1 MYTDTIYGLTSFLR
15 KLCML
20 LRLPRSANFE
30 ATPIT
35 IKLVSDD
42 KTISTHADTP
52 AHKHTKY
59 TITAWKQKSKSKPI
73 TSFFSAKTAT
83 KQTRGV
89 SQKHLEMHVTEPEG
103 KVEKMDVDTGD
114 TQPAAGLA
122 TSEQR
127 IEPPIVLPCCWTRAQ
142 WTYFKDTYPWLYVQ
156 KGCLG
161 CLTCT
166 DAVMSGLGSQLP
178 LLSSEWSS
186 GAVTSQATN
195 KNFQQKQLRKKVTV
209 TK

>member
-1 MYTDTIYGLTSFLR
+1 MADFTSSTLIAVTQTGLLVLKLLAFPWHTDTICRLTSFLR

-89 SQKHLEMHVTEPEG
+89 SQTHLEMHVTEPEG
-103 KVEKMDVDTGD
+103 EVEKMDVDTLI
-114 TQPAAGLA
+114 LA
-122 TSEQR
+122 
-127 IEPPIVLPCCWTRAQ
+127 IHNL
-142 WTYFKDTYPWLYVQ
+142 
-156 KGCLG
+156 
-161 CLTCT
+161 
-166 DAVMSGLGSQLP
+166 
-178 LLSSEWSS
+178 
-186 GAVTSQATN
+186 N
-195 KNFQQKQLRKKVTV
+195 KE
-209 TK
+209 